1 MNKKTQTLLKG
12 NFRSKITRRKA
23 CYIVTRKRYFRTF
36 LSKSLYCKACYI
48 VTRKPAVL
56 HRYNGASGG
65 KIIYHK
71 YTCPDLHGAERSE
84 YGVQSRHT
92 RKARKSK

>member
-12 NFRSKITRRKA
+12 NFQSKKTRR
-23 CYIVTRKRYFRTF
+23 
-36 LSKSLYCKACYI
+36 KACYI

-56 HRYNGASGG
+56 HRYNGISGG